1 MLYCRLNSDFLLVIN
16 QCDTLIN
23 ICGREGS
30 ETTQSLQAQIEDGH
44 QSKPDMWTKVQGWK
58 RDRPIVR
65 GGQGMN
71 APWECLSCPP
81 APKRQG
87 TVEDIRDVQVKKKGN
102 IWGRQSSPPHSM
114 HCINLAGRINKE
126 KTPKQQ
132 FHSSQHFLPPLTGS

>member
-1 MLYCRLNSDFLLVIN
+1 MWE
-16 QCDTLIN
+16 
-23 ICGREGS
+23 GRIR
-30 ETTQSLQAQIEDGH
+30 TQHRAYRPRSKMGKGPFVH

-87 TVEDIRDVQVKKKGN
+87 TIEDIRDVQVKKKGN
-102 IWGRQSSPPHSM
+102 IWGR
-114 HCINLAGRINKE
+114 
-126 KTPKQQ
+126 
-132 FHSSQHFLPPLTGS
+132 